1 MLPNIK
7 AAIFILT
14 EHKPELKKDLVKPY
28 VPWRLGPLSSET
40 CLRVVNPLTET
51 RALIKIRE
59 KSSEWKDRDD
69 LEIKFMSI
77 HDRERQY
84 TPQKV
89 SKTTRNLGWD
99 SDFFG

>member
-7 AAIFILT
+7 TAVFVLT

-28 VPWRLGPLSSET
+28 VPWRLGPLSNET
-40 CLRVVNPLTET
+40 CLRAVHLLTET

-59 KSSEWKDRDD
+59 KSSEWKDRDG
-69 LEIKFMSI
+69 LEIKYMSI
-77 HDRERQY
+77 HDREREY
-84 TPQKV
+84 TPPKG
-89 SKTTRNLGWD
+89 SKPTRNIGPD